1 MFKTLLIKTGEKVI
15 YLLFKVF
22 YENKDLNRKQ
32 EKKDEAKMQVNELKI
47 RWVDYEKP

>member
-22 YENKDLNRKQ
+22 YENKDFRKQ
-32 EKKDEAKMQVNELKI
+32 ETGKE
-47 RWVDYEKP
+47 R